1 MGKNILRVVTIVLL
15 SVALFSTQQAEAQFL
30 QKLAKG
36 LEKVNNTLDK
46 VEDGV
51 EEIKNNP
58 LTSTLFKKRKTTTKE
73 EQPSSNSTEQS
84 TELSMAESVA
94 VADRPKVYDESDYEE
109 VEPRYPF
116 LPYYCY
122 KVTSTL
128 PKKGMLYETLFYIGG
143 PQRTGR
149 STGKNSSFLS
159 FKY

>member
-1 MGKNILRVVTIVLL
+1 MGKNILRVATIVLL

-36 LEKVNNTLDK
+36 LEKVNDTLDK

-84 TELSMAESVA
+84 AKLSMAESVA
-94 VADRPKVYDESDYEE
+94 VADEPKVYDESDYEE
-109 VEPRYPF
+109 VEPRYHRP
-116 LPYYCY
+116 
-122 KVTSTL
+122 
-128 PKKGMLYETLFYIGG
+128 YIG
-143 PQRTGR
+143 PNT
-149 STGKNSSFLS
+149 
-159 FKY
+159 KYMILNLITINGDDIIPYFFIMDYIT

>member
-1 MGKNILRVVTIVLL
+1 MGKNILRVATIVLL

-84 TELSMAESVA
+84 AGLRA
-94 VADRPKVYDESDYEE
+94 
-109 VEPRYPF
+109 
-116 LPYYCY
+116 
-122 KVTSTL
+122 
-128 PKKGMLYETLFYIGG
+128 
-143 PQRTGR
+143 
-149 STGKNSSFLS
+149 
-159 FKY
+159 